1 MTISTGD
8 VLLEVIG
15 VPQAAALRQLGGVQ
29 CADVYARA
37 TLGDATV
44 HLTLEPSVRFED
56 VRARLESS
64 GVHVLAIK
72 RVA

>member
-15 VPQAAALRQLGGVQ
+15 APQAAALRQLGGVQ

-37 TLGDATV
+37 TLGDVTV
-44 HLTLEPSVRFED
+44 HLTLEPSASFED
-56 VRARLESS
+56 VRANLEQN
-64 GVHVLAIK
+64 GVHVLAVK